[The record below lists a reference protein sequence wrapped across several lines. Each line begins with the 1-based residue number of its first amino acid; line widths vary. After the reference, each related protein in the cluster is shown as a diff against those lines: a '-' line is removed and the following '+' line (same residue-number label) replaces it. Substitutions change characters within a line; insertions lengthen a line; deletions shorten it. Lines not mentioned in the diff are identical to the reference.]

1 MFSFVASGAAPSDY
15 FVIERLAGLSDR
27 QWKSVLSWMLGVAGT
42 RRVLAEEQYQW
53 IAPCSAFYPERNL
66 PVATPVWPVSYPP
79 SVLEITS
86 DSNNSSR
93 LRPDYIAARMQPI
106 GNIEFALV
114 ESKGTSSCLSKMQR
128 CRSAWTKQA
137 RNGIVRLNGSVE
149 RISRHLVVAT
159 RCNPNGVRERSRRIQ
174 VRAWNSRS
182 NDSTS
187 AADQATLLEVL
198 SAHYFGLCRNLGL
211 HSNLRSLRLAILL
224 RKKSISKLRDKS
236 AQLRD
241 ELAQL
246 RDELAQLQKEADQE
260 IERRNVS
267 RRPDYR
273 DADFSIEHDMGAV
286 DIQLAPQAIMI
297 IRALRSGDEPD
308 KLFGSL
314 SQTLHQLNKWFDE
327 KVRQY
332 QEDKDVAV
340 DRSGIVV
347 NTSRVRVSGDL

>member
-1 MFSFVASGAAPSDY
+1 
-15 FVIERLAGLSDR
+15 
-27 QWKSVLSWMLGVAGT
+27 
-42 RRVLAEEQYQW
+42 
-53 IAPCSAFYPERNL
+53 
-66 PVATPVWPVSYPP
+66 
-79 SVLEITS
+79 
-86 DSNNSSR
+86 
-93 LRPDYIAARMQPI
+93 
-106 GNIEFALV
+106 
-114 ESKGTSSCLSKMQR
+114 
-128 CRSAWTKQA
+128 
-137 RNGIVRLNGSVE
+137 
-149 RISRHLVVAT
+149 
-159 RCNPNGVRERSRRIQ
+159 
-174 VRAWNSRS
+174 
-182 NDSTS
+182 
-187 AADQATLLEVL
+187 
-198 SAHYFGLCRNLGL
+198 
-211 HSNLRSLRLAILL
+211 
-224 RKKSISKLRDKS
+224 LRDKS